1 MRRILSVLLTMVMML
16 SFFAGVSIPTN
27 AAQAPAYVAEPEVG
41 TAYKLGMN
49 IGGTV
54 YYFTGNTDNASFR
67 LATSTNAADAVNVKL
82 EAADGGYRL
91 FFEKSGVKTYIRVYH
106 RQDGDPGYGKGSLEL
121 VTTAPSEVLTYDETA
136 NTLVYDY
143 DGNNAYY
150 MGTFGSY
157 TNISVSN
164 TSYITGNNAGNV
176 DKSQYPVRFYAA
188 SQSAEPEVTEP
199 VATQPQPGEPSGNA
213 GVVENPVAGTAYK
226 LGMDKGDG
234 KVLYF
239 TGNPESESV
248 SYRLETSEN
257 VAAAVDVYLEAANG
271 GYRLYFMN
279 GGVKTYIRVFHRVD
293 GDPGYGKGSVE
304 FVTSAPSEV
313 FTYNEE
319 ANTLFYDYDGN
330 NAYYMGT
337 YGSYT
342 TVSISN
348 TSYITGDKA
357 SSVDVSQFP
366 VRFYTVEEGGQEP
379 EVTEPVATQPQPGE
393 PSGNAGVVENPVA
406 GTAYKLGMD
415 KGDGKVLYFTG
426 NPESES
432 VSYRLETSEN
442 VAAAVDVYLEAANG
456 GYRLYFMNGGVKTYI
471 RVFHRVD
478 GDPGYGKG
486 SVEFV
491 TSAPSEVYTYDRT
504 ANTLIYDYDGNNAY
518 YMGTYGSYTT
528 VSVSNTSYI
537 TGDKASSVDVS
548 QFPVRFYTVEE
559 GGQEPEVT
567 EPVATQPQPGEP
579 SGNAGVVEN
588 PVAGTAYKLGMDK
601 GDGKVLYFTGNPES
615 ESVSYRLETSENV
628 AAAVDVY
635 LEAAN
640 GGYRLYFM
648 NGGVKTY
655 IRVFHRVDG
664 DPGYGKGSVE
674 FVTSAPS
681 EVYTYDRTA
690 NTLIYDYDGNNA
702 YYMGTYGSYTTVSV
716 SNTSY
721 ITGNNA
727 GNVDVSQFPV
737 RFYTVEEGGQEP
749 EVTEPEVTEPEVTEP
764 GSEPAYMLVSFIDLD
779 TNLALAALDETYTY
793 GYMPATGVTITENNV
808 EGLTDQNIFAVL
820 DAGDDEHVY
829 IVDCYGRF
837 VFMKGTYNSFN
848 VSAEIPAE
856 GGLWTFDFVDDYHFT
871 ITNATTGKTIG
882 FDSDFNNYGAY
893 ADASL
898 ASQFVV
904 VLWETEEPGIPGD
917 LTGDGTVDNLDVEYL
932 LWYTLFPEDYPLTG
946 VGDFDGNGTVDNLD
960 VEYLLW
966 HTLFPE
972 DYPLIQAPA

>member
-257 VAAAVDVYLEAANG
+257 VAAAVDVYLETANG

-342 TVSISN
+342 TVS
-348 TSYITGDKA
+348 
-357 SSVDVSQFP
+357 
-366 VRFYTVEEGGQEP
+366 
-379 EVTEPVATQPQPGE
+379 
-393 PSGNAGVVENPVA
+393 
-406 GTAYKLGMD
+406 
-415 KGDGKVLYFTG
+415 
-426 NPESES
+426 
-432 VSYRLETSEN
+432 
-442 VAAAVDVYLEAANG
+442 
-456 GYRLYFMNGGVKTYI
+456 
-471 RVFHRVD
+471 
-478 GDPGYGKG
+478 
-486 SVEFV
+486 
-491 TSAPSEVYTYDRT
+491 
-504 ANTLIYDYDGNNAY
+504 
-518 YMGTYGSYTT
+518 
-528 VSVSNTSYI
+528 VSNTSYI
-537 TGDKASSVDVS
+537 TGDKASS
-548 QFPVRFYTVEE
+548 
-559 GGQEPEVT
+559 
-567 EPVATQPQPGEP
+567 
-579 SGNAGVVEN
+579 
-588 PVAGTAYKLGMDK
+588 
-601 GDGKVLYFTGNPES
+601 
-615 ESVSYRLETSENV
+615 
-628 AAAVDVY
+628 
-635 LEAAN
+635 
-640 GGYRLYFM
+640 
-648 NGGVKTY
+648 
-655 IRVFHRVDG
+655 
-664 DPGYGKGSVE
+664 
-674 FVTSAPS
+674 
-681 EVYTYDRTA
+681 
-690 NTLIYDYDGNNA
+690 
-702 YYMGTYGSYTTVSV
+702 
-716 SNTSY
+716 
-721 ITGNNA
+721 
-727 GNVDVSQFPV
+727 VDVSQFPV

-946 VGDFDGNGTVDNLD
+946 AGDFDGNGTVDNLD